1 MRIDLL
7 KNKYFLRVI
16 RDIYIKS
23 SDILIINT
31 LYLIVIKT

>member
-7 KNKYFLRVI
+7 KNKYFLRII

-23 SDILIINT
+23 SDISIIDT
-31 LYLIVIKT
+31 LYLVIIKT